1 MEAKLMEG
9 TVLNEKQAQAVV
21 DGLLNGYKEYL
32 ELRREMRNRLKV
44 SAAFAFTRGNFIDD
58 GIAKNVSD
66 FMEYKKKTAGQSW
79 QYLEFTLN
87 KSKPSLL
94 IIKND
99 FRLQQTFSKNKQEK
113 TSQYLSDYAKINE
126 EKLDSIYKGERELTN
141 SFVQLALPLAEDAIS
156 EKDLTQYDSFYIIVY
171 RTSAEKVIESVSL
184 VLPDDE
190 IKELHEI
197 QNLSSYLQS
206 STVNIEEDEYSA
218 VVGDEEIVAGNLYD
232 YPYTVPKEEKEASDE

>member
-1 MEAKLMEG
+1 MEG

-94 IIKND
+94 IIKKMI
-99 FRLQQTFSKNKQEK
+99 FVYSRLFPRINKRK
-113 TSQYLSDYAKINE
+113 RV
-126 EKLDSIYKGERELTN
+126 SIYLITQRSMRQSLTPFIREKGN
-141 SFVQLALPLAEDAIS
+141 
-156 EKDLTQYDSFYIIVY
+156 
-171 RTSAEKVIESVSL
+171 
-184 VLPDDE
+184 
-190 IKELHEI
+190 
-197 QNLSSYLQS
+197 
-206 STVNIEEDEYSA
+206 
-218 VVGDEEIVAGNLYD
+218 
-232 YPYTVPKEEKEASDE
+232 